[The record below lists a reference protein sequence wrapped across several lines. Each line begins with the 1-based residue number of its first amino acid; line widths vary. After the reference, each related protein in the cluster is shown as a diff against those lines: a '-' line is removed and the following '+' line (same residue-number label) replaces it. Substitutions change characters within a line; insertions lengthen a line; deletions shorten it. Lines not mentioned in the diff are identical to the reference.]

1 MPRKNANNFTPRCGG
16 RQPSG
21 ADCPDARGG
30 DAAGL
35 GGFLFPP
42 PGAEACG
49 LMEKL
54 FELAGSVFPVPAR
67 FRGRLNRDVAE
78 LSRLLTSA
86 RGERGVSY
94 LGKSAMLT
102 AYLRCFLPW
111 NVYRLVRLLP
121 SLPLALSD
129 GDTVADLGSGPLTL
143 PIALWIARPELRPL
157 KLVFRCVDRTGAA
170 MDAGK
175 KLFAA
180 LAASPGGGEKIRG
193 GGKGGA
199 GSGVFS
205 ETAWTIKT
213 IKGDILRRGRRGE
226 REGLPPPDAKPAL
239 VCAVNVYNESFGDI
253 PHTDSRALARFA
265 GQEAHRLSEMAADG
279 ASILVAEPGVPR
291 SGEFIAFLR
300 DALAALGRPAVS
312 PCTHNGPCPFPGGRG
327 GRAEEKRKWC
337 HFAFDTEDAPKKLRD
352 LSAASGIPKERA
364 VLSFLLAGGAAR
376 GTAAAGKPG
385 ALAGAGKAGAPG
397 ESKTAVR
404 VLSDKF
410 PITGI
415 TGIAGKSVPAPR
427 PAAARSG
434 RYGCSQLGAVLLA
447 GTEAGM
453 DAAPSGA
460 LLYSEPPAHERRDSK
475 SGALVLDWPPPAR

>member
-1 MPRKNANNFTPRCGG
+1 
-16 RQPSG
+16 
-21 ADCPDARGG
+21 
-30 DAAGL
+30 
-35 GGFLFPP
+35 
-42 PGAEACG
+42 
-49 LMEKL
+49 MEKL

-94 LGKSAMLT
+94 LGRVPMLT

-157 KLVFRCVDRTGAA
+157 KLVFRCVDRTAAA

-175 KLFAA
+175 KIFAA
-180 LAASPGGGEKIRG
+180 LAASPGGGENIRG
-193 GGKGGA
+193 GGKSGA
-199 GSGVFS
+199 GSGAPF

-213 IKGDILRRGRRGE
+213 IKGDILRQGRRGE
-226 REGLPPPDAKPAL
+226 REGFPPDAKPAL
-239 VCAVNVYNESFGDI
+239 ICAVNVYNESFWDI
-253 PHTDSRALARFA
+253 PHSDSRALARFA
-265 GQEAHRLSEMAADG
+265 GQEARRLSEMAADG

-291 SGEFIAFLR
+291 SGEFIALLR

-312 PCTHNGPCPFPGGRG
+312 PCTHGGPCPFPGGRS

-337 HFAFDTEDAPKKLRD
+337 HFAFGTEDAPKKLRD

-364 VLSFLLAGGAAR
+364 VLSFLLAGGG
-376 GTAAAGKPG
+376 GTAAAGKAG
-385 ALAGAGKAGAPG
+385 ALTGAGKNAAADAGKAGTPG

-410 PITGI
+410 SI
-415 TGIAGKSVPAPR
+415 TGIAGKSALPPR

-460 LLYSEPPAHERRDSK
+460 LLYSDPPVHEKRDSK